1 MKSTTV
7 PVTFQHSFTLKGV
20 EGTVP
25 PGTYRLETEEEEIDG
40 LSFVARRRTAT
51 FLWLP
56 LAGRGA
62 GSSQGFRVDPKELQE
77 ARRRDAAAQPPR
89 PNHQDSA

>member
-1 MKSTTV
+1 MNSPTAR
-7 PVTFQHSFTLKGV
+7 VTFQHSFTLKGV

-40 LSFVARRRTAT
+40 LSFVARRRLAT

-56 LAGRGA
+56 LAGHGT
-62 GSSQGFRVDPKELQE
+62 GSSQSFRVEPKDLQE
-77 ARRRDAAAQPPR
+77 ALRRDSVAPPPR
-89 PNHQDSA
+89 PNHRDGS

>member
-1 MKSTTV
+1 MNSPTAR
-7 PVTFQHSFTLKGV
+7 VTFQHSFTLKGV

-51 FLWLP
+51 LLWLP
-56 LAGRGA
+56 LAGHGTR
-62 GSSQGFRVDPKELQE
+62 SSQRFRVEPKDLQE
-77 ARRRDAAAQPPR
+77 ALRRDSVAPPPR
-89 PNHQDSA
+89 ANHEDST